1 MGGSD
6 LHDLLGCRVRV
17 CGSEVF
23 SLTWGKETADM
34 LEPVFVALLLCL
46 TVVIWSI
53 LYARRRAGRAWV
65 AYEPR
70 SHVPWGLLDV
80 FLALGLLVVLTSVA
94 LAALG
99 VEATDQLDETP
110 RRTDA
115 DLQAAG
121 ILAQSLVSLAVVAFS
136 ISAMR
141 VRYRA
146 TGSDLGWST
155 AKIGSDV
162 RLGVVAFLALAPPVY
177 AMQMY
182 LVQWFESKHPL
193 IELIRRNPQPNL
205 IAVCIVSAVWVAP
218 VVEEYLFRGLLQG
231 WLERLADGR
240 DNSLGAPV
248 AYWPIAISAFSFAIL
263 HWSHGPDWI
272 PLFFLA
278 VGLGYLYR
286 QTHRLLPVIVV
297 HFLLNACS
305 MTIFLVS

>member
-1 MGGSD
+1 
-6 LHDLLGCRVRV
+6 
-17 CGSEVF
+17 
-23 SLTWGKETADM
+23 M

-80 FLALGLLVVLTSVA
+80 FLALGLL
-94 LAALG
+94 
-99 VEATDQLDETP
+99 DETP
-110 RRTDA
+110 RRTDV

-305 MTIFLVS
+305 MTMFLVS